1 MKYRNITSFGYCTPI
16 IRINTFASVQMIHE
30 YYQKSTTLQ
39 KHSKKFCFDFKTTIL
54 LAQ

>member
-1 MKYRNITSFGYCTPI
+1 MKYRNITSFGYSI